1 MTPVEFNDGAVE
13 VDARIIAE
21 GLGMALPLFQQQMQ
35 AGLITSIVERGLDTD
50 IGRHRITF
58 FSVNRRFRLVVDAR
72 GAIVQR
78 STLNFGDAPLPASA
92 RSSR

>member
-1 MTPVEFNDGAVE
+1 MTPVEFTDGAVE

-35 AGLITSIVERGLDTD
+35 AGLITSIVERGLDAD

-58 FSVNRRFRLVVDAR
+58 FTVSRRFRLVVDAR

-92 RSSR
+92 HRNR